1 MNQTQSCLQG
11 RLDRSINAWIMGRMK
26 RKMPTGLIGTERGR
40 ELMKDQQKL
49 HARFLNFFFFNAVC
63 HPGKSMDH
71 SQNDVLK

>member
-40 ELMKDQQKL
+40 ELMKDQQKP
-49 HARFLNFFFFNAVC
+49 HARFLNFFFLMLCVTQESLWIILRMMF
-63 HPGKSMDH
+63 
-71 SQNDVLK
+71 